1 MRNCSRMVCKCC
13 SGRYLL
19 ICNILLGIMID
30 TCYYISILSYMSCNL
45 FMNSYNFYMET
56 RIICIHLLYLYL
68 SLHILVDI
76 GIDSC
81 YFSDKNSKVD
91 YIRDKL
97 KLNIDTR
104 NMVIY
109 MVDILVVKNQ
119 NIDLMGIV
127 RHNCIK
133 LNLNNLFYMLYTYQM
148 QYTISM
154 ERHIIDTDKFKCQQS
169 ICWGIGLHIMSCK
182 GSRFSYW
189 WYYWR

>member
-1 MRNCSRMVCKCC
+1 
-13 SGRYLL
+13 
-19 ICNILLGIMID
+19 MID
-30 TCYYISILSYMSCNL
+30 TCYCISILSYMSCSL

-68 SLHILVDI
+68 SLHILMDI
-76 GIDSC
+76 GIGNC
-81 YFSDKNSKVD
+81 YFLDKNNKVD
-91 YIRDKL
+91 YIRDKQ

-133 LNLNNLFYMLYTYQM
+133 LNLNNLFYMLYIYQM
-148 QYTISM
+148 QHIINK
-154 ERHIIDTDKFKCQQS
+154 ERHIIDTDKFKYQQS
-169 ICWGIGLHIMSCK
+169 IYEGIGLHIMSCK
-182 GSRFSYW
+182 GSRFRYW
-189 WYYWR
+189 QN

>member
-1 MRNCSRMVCKCC
+1 
-13 SGRYLL
+13 
-19 ICNILLGIMID
+19 
-30 TCYYISILSYMSCNL
+30 MSCSL
-45 FMNSYNFYMET
+45 FMNSYNFYMEIH
-56 RIICIHLLYLYL
+56 IICIRLLCWYL
-68 SLHILVDI
+68 SLHILMDI
-76 GIDSC
+76 GIGNC
-81 YFSDKNSKVD
+81 YFLDKNNKVD
-91 YIRDKL
+91 YIRDKQ

-154 ERHIIDTDKFKCQQS
+154 EKHIIDTDKFKYQQS
-169 ICWGIGLHIMSCK
+169 IYSGIGLHIMSCK
-182 GSRFSYW
+182 GSMFSYW
-189 WYYWR
+189 EYYMWNWCWGCSIYNR